1 MIPARRGRARDL
13 REQQMTLDVVNRQNE
28 KVGSIELDD
37 ETFGGRV
44 DIGLV
49 WESVVQE
56 NAAARR
62 GTHRTKTRGEVSGS
76 GRKPWRQKGTGR
88 ARVGEIRNPL
98 WRTGGTVFGPQPRSY
113 AYPLPKKVVRRA
125 LLAALVQKLRDG
137 AVTVVDQLAVD
148 EPKTS
153 QAVDLLAGLDV
164 AGRALLVDARSEAH
178 LRRAVQNLPQVRVVD
193 SNRVTARDVA
203 AAARILMTPAA
214 VEHLGKVLA
223 T

>member
-1 MIPARRGRARDL
+1 
-13 REQQMTLDVVNRQNE
+13 MTLDVVNQQNE
-28 KVGSIELDD
+28 KVGSIDLDD
-37 ETFGGRV
+37 ETFGGQA

-49 WESVVQE
+49 WESVVQQ

-62 GTHRTKTRGEVSGS
+62 GTHQAKTRGEVRGS

-88 ARVGEIRNPL
+88 ARVGEIRTPL
-98 WRTGGTVFGPQPRSY
+98 WRTGGVVFGPRPRSY
-113 AYPLPKKVVRRA
+113 AYALPRKVVRRA
-125 LLAALVQKLRDG
+125 LRAALVQKLRDG
-137 AVTVVDQLAVD
+137 AVTVVDRLAVD

-153 QAVDLLAGLDV
+153 QAVELLAGLDV
-164 AGRALLVDARSEAH
+164 AGRALLVDAKSGEH
-178 LRRAVQNLPQVRVVD
+178 LRRAVQNLARVEVVD

-203 AAARILMTPAA
+203 AAARILITPAA

>member
-1 MIPARRGRARDL
+1 
-13 REQQMTLDVVNRQNE
+13 MTLDVVNRQNE
-28 KVGSIELDD
+28 KVGSIDLRE
-37 ETFGGRV
+37 ETFGGQA
-44 DIGLV
+44 DMGLV

-62 GTHRTKTRGEVSGS
+62 GTHSTKTRGEVRGS

-113 AYPLPKKVVRRA
+113 AYSLPKKVVRRA
-125 LLAALVQKLRDG
+125 LRAALVQKLHDG
-137 AVTVVDQLAVD
+137 AVTVVDQLSVD

-153 QAVDLLAGLDV
+153 RAVELLARLDV
-164 AGRALLVDARSEAH
+164 AGSALLVDRKSGEH
-178 LRRAVQNLPQVRVVD
+178 LKLAVRNLSKVRVVD
-193 SNRVTARDVA
+193 SNQVTARDVA

-214 VEHLGKVLA
+214 MEHLGKVLA
-223 T
+223 S